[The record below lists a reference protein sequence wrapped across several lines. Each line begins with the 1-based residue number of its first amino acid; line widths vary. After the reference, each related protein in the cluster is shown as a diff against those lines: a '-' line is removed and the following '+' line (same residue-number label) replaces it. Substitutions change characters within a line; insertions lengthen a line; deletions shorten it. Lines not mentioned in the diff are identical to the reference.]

1 MTQYPLA
8 YNPVL
13 EYYAAI
19 ECGRENVSKKVACVY
34 KKLAADVANNGA
46 DGYVYSARRADH
58 AIAFIERYCKHSKG
72 AAGGKPFILELWQ
85 KAIVAAMFGFV
96 DVVDGKRKYREV
108 LLVVA
113 RKNGK
118 STLSAAIGLYLM
130 VADGEPGAEVYAV
143 ATKKDQA
150 KIIWNEAR
158 RMVCKSPKLHW
169 TRKTPKGKIKPLVA
183 EMVSDYNDSVYK
195 PLGHDSDTQDG
206 LNVHG
211 GLLDEIHA
219 WPPPMRALYD
229 VIVDGVTARDQPM
242 IFETTTA
249 GTVREGLYDDLY
261 SEAESVIRGYAD
273 PNGYK
278 NEHFL
283 PIIYELDNRKE
294 WADEACWKKANPG
307 LGTIKSLP
315 QLRDKV
321 QKAKANPKLLKN
333 LLCKDFNMPE
343 TTGEAWLTFEQ
354 LNNPATFDV
363 TELKPRY
370 GIGGADLSSTTDL
383 TAAVVV
389 FMVPDDPH
397 IYVLSMFWLPE
408 ELLERR
414 VLEDRIPYDLWRE
427 QGYLRTCEGNKV
439 RYSDVTAWFM
449 EVQRDLDCYIYAG
462 GYDAW
467 SASYW
472 AEEMQ
477 DTFGKGVFV
486 PVQQN
491 MKVLSLPMKQ
501 LGADLDS
508 KLVVYNNN
516 PVLKWCMANTGV
528 IEDKNGNQ
536 KPYKTSKAR
545 KRIDGLAALLDAY
558 VVLQDRIGEYR
569 NIL

>member
-1 MTQYPLA
+1 MILYPLA
-8 YNPVL
+8 YNPIL

-19 ECGRENVSKKVACVY
+19 ESGKEVVSRKVALVY
-34 KKLAADVANNGA
+34 KKLAEDVTNGTDAYIYKPKRAN
-46 DGYVYSARRADH
+46 H
-58 AIAFIERYCKHSKG
+58 AIEFIENFCRHSKG
-72 AAGGKPFILELWQ
+72 SAGGKPFTLELWQ
-85 KAIVAAMFGFV
+85 KALVAAMFGFV
-96 DVVDGKRKYREV
+96 DAIDGTRKYREV

-183 EMVSDYNDSVYK
+183 EMVSEYNDSVYK
-195 PLGHDSDTQDG
+195 PLGRDSDTQDG

-219 WPPPMRALYD
+219 WSPPMRALYD
-229 VIVDGVTARDQPM
+229 VIVDGVTAREQPL

-261 SEAESVIRGYAD
+261 AEAENVINGYWD
-273 PNGYK
+273 ENGYK
-278 NEHFL
+278 NDHFL

-294 WADEACWKKANPG
+294 WTDEACWKKANPG
-307 LGTIKSLP
+307 LGTIKSLA
-315 QLRDKV
+315 QLRAKV
-321 QKAKANPKLLKN
+321 QKAVSNPKLVRN
-333 LLCKDFNMPE
+333 LLCKDFNIPE
-343 TTGEAWLTFEQ
+343 TIGEAWLSFEQ
-354 LNNPATFDV
+354 LNNQETFDIAQ
-363 TELKPRY
+363 LKPRY

-383 TAAVVV
+383 TAAVVL
-389 FMVPDDPH
+389 FMIPDDPH

-408 ELLERR
+408 DLLERR
-414 VLEDRIPYDLWRE
+414 VEEDRIPYNLWRD
-427 QGYLRTCEGNKV
+427 QGLLRTCEGNKV
-439 RYSDVTAWFM
+439 RYSDVTKWFL
-449 EVQRDLDCYIYAG
+449 EVQNEMDCYIYAG

-467 SASYW
+467 SAGYW
-472 AEEMQ
+472 ADEMQ
-477 DTFGKGVFV
+477 DAFGKGVFS
-486 PVQQN
+486 PVQQT

-516 PVLKWCMANTGV
+516 PILKWCLANTGT

-536 KPYKTSKAR
+536 KPFKTSKAR

-558 VVLQDRIGEYR
+558 VVLQDRIAEYKSM
-569 NIL
+569 I